1 MATIRDQVYTYC
13 EENKRLFSNL
23 TKNQIAKRVS
33 KDLGVS
39 HNTASSYV
47 NDYYKNFYEDT
58 KVDNSLSDDMFNSM
72 KEAFEQ
78 VGIVSEESKEEVKE
92 DHKEEVRVE
101 TKAEVKEEQERS
113 IIENSDRTTLNVGFM
128 SGTNYMG
135 RFELTAYK
143 VIQYVPQGKDENG
156 NRKESAKLFFENE
169 DDLDTFYRD
178 MKKLFQLQKII
189 KGDE

>member
-47 NDYYKNFYEDT
+47 NDYYKNFYEENR
-58 KVDNSLSDDMFNSM
+58 VDSSLSDDMFNSM

-92 DHKEEVRVE
+92 
-101 TKAEVKEEQERS
+101 EVKEETKEEVKEERERS
-113 IIENSDRTTLNVGFM
+113 IITENSDRTTLNVGFM

-169 DDLDTFYRD
+169 EDLDTFYRD

>member
-78 VGIVSEESKEEVKE
+78 VGIVSEEPKEEPKEEVIE
-92 DHKEEVRVE
+92 QVIEIRE
-101 TKAEVKEEQERS
+101 EVKEEQEKS

>member
-72 KEAFEQ
+72 KDAFEQ
-78 VGIVSEESKEEVKE
+78 VGIVSEAPKEETKEDIKEETKEEVKE
-92 DHKEEVRVE
+92 
-101 TKAEVKEEQERS
+101 ERERA
-113 IIENSDRTTLNVGFM
+113 IIATDDRTTLNVGFM

>member
-39 HNTASSYV
+39 HNTAISYV
-47 NDYYKNFYEDT
+47 TDYYKNFYEVDN
-58 KVDNSLSDDMFNSM
+58 VDNSLSDGVVNSM
-72 KEAFEQ
+72 KDAFEK
-78 VGIVSEESKEEVKE
+78 VGIVSEEPKEEI
-92 DHKEEVRVE
+92 KEETHE
-101 TKAEVKEEQERS
+101 EIQEEKEKS
-113 IIENSDRTTLNVGFM
+113 IVGNEDRTTINVGFM
-128 SGTNYMG
+128 SGTNYIG
-135 RFELTAYK
+135 RFEITAYK
-143 VIQYVPQGKDENG
+143 ITQYVPQGKDENG
-156 NRKESAKLFFENE
+156 NRKESAKLFFEE
-169 DDLDTFYRD
+169 ECDLDTFYKD

>member
-72 KEAFEQ
+72 KDAFEQ
-78 VGIVSEESKEEVKE
+78 VGIVSEEPKEEVIEQVIEIREEVKE
-92 DHKEEVRVE
+92 D
-101 TKAEVKEEQERS
+101 QEKS

>member
-33 KDLGVS
+33 KDLEIS
-39 HNTASSYV
+39 HNTAISYV

-58 KVDNSLSDDMFNSM
+58 KVDNSLLETTFNSM
-72 KEAFEQ
+72 KEVFEK
-78 VGIVSEESKEEVKE
+78 VGIVSEETKEEVKE
-92 DHKEEVRVE
+92 EIQEEKE
-101 TKAEVKEEQERS
+101 KS
-113 IIENSDRTTLNVGFM
+113 IVGNEDRTTINVGFM
-128 SGTNYMG
+128 SGTNYIG
-135 RFELTAYK
+135 RFEITAYE
-143 VIQYVPQGKDENG
+143 ITQYVPQGKDENG

-178 MKKLFQLQKII
+178 MKKLFLLQKII

>member
-78 VGIVSEESKEEVKE
+78 VGIVSEEP
-92 DHKEEVRVE
+92 KEEVRVE
-101 TKAEVKEEQERS
+101 TKEEVKEEQEKS

-128 SGTNYMG
+128 SSTNYMG
-135 RFELTAYK
+135 RYEITANK

>member
-58 KVDNSLSDDMFNSM
+58 KVDNSLSDATLNSM
-72 KEAFEQ
+72 KEAFEK
-78 VGIVSEESKEEVKE
+78 VGIVSEEPKEETKEDIKEETKEEVKE
-92 DHKEEVRVE
+92 
-101 TKAEVKEEQERS
+101 ERERA
-113 IIENSDRTTLNVGFM
+113 IIATDDRTTLNVGFM

>member
-72 KEAFEQ
+72 KDAFEQ
-78 VGIVSEESKEEVKE
+78 VGIVSEEPKEETKEDIKEETKEEVKE
-92 DHKEEVRVE
+92 
-101 TKAEVKEEQERS
+101 ERERA
-113 IIENSDRTTLNVGFM
+113 IIATDDRTTLNVGFM

-169 DDLDTFYRD
+169 EDLDTFYRD

-189 KGDE
+189 KGGE

>member
-72 KEAFEQ
+72 KDAFEQ
-78 VGIVSEESKEEVKE
+78 VGIVSEEPKEEVIE
-92 DHKEEVRVE
+92 QVIEIRE
-101 TKAEVKEEQERS
+101 EVKEEQEKS

-178 MKKLFQLQKII
+178 LKKLFQLQKII

>member
-23 TKNQIAKRVS
+23 TKNQVAKRVS

-72 KEAFEQ
+72 KDAFEQ
-78 VGIVSEESKEEVKE
+78 VGIVSEEPKEEVIEQVIEIREEVKE
-92 DHKEEVRVE
+92 GREK
-101 TKAEVKEEQERS
+101 S

-169 DDLDTFYRD
+169 EDLDTFYRD

>member
-72 KEAFEQ
+72 KDAFEQ

-92 DHKEEVRVE
+92 EPKE
-101 TKAEVKEEQERS
+101 EVKEEQEKS

>member
-23 TKNQIAKRVS
+23 TKNQVAKRVS
-33 KDLGVS
+33 KDLEIS
-39 HNTASSYV
+39 HNTAISYV

-58 KVDNSLSDDMFNSM
+58 KVDNSLLETTFNSM
-72 KEAFEQ
+72 KEVFEK
-78 VGIVSEESKEEVKE
+78 VGIVSEETKEEVKE
-92 DHKEEVRVE
+92 EVQAEKEK
-101 TKAEVKEEQERS
+101 T
-113 IIENSDRTTLNVGFM
+113 IIANDDRTTLNVGFM
-128 SGTNYMG
+128 SGTSYLG
-135 RFELTAYK
+135 RFEITAYK

-178 MKKLFQLQKII
+178 MKKLFLLQKII

>member
-23 TKNQIAKRVS
+23 TKNQVAKRVS

-72 KEAFEQ
+72 KDAFEQ
-78 VGIVSEESKEEVKE
+78 VGIVSEEPKEEVIEQVIEIREEVKE
-92 DHKEEVRVE
+92 DREK
-101 TKAEVKEEQERS
+101 S

>member
-72 KEAFEQ
+72 KDAFEQ
-78 VGIVSEESKEEVKE
+78 VGIVSEESKEEVRE
-92 DHKEEVRVE
+92 E
-101 TKAEVKEEQERS
+101 TKEEVKEEQEKS

>member
-72 KEAFEQ
+72 KDAFEQ
-78 VGIVSEESKEEVKE
+78 VGIVSEESKEEVRE
-92 DHKEEVRVE
+92 E
-101 TKAEVKEEQERS
+101 TKEEVKEEQEKS

-156 NRKESAKLFFENE
+156 NRKESAKLFFETE
-169 DDLDTFYRD
+169 EDLDTFYRD

>member
-78 VGIVSEESKEEVKE
+78 VGIVSEESKEEP
-92 DHKEEVRVE
+92 KEEVIEQVIEIRE
-101 TKAEVKEEQERS
+101 EVKEEQEKS

-143 VIQYVPQGKDENG
+143 LIQYVPQGKDENG

>member
-72 KEAFEQ
+72 KDAFEQ
-78 VGIVSEESKEEVKE
+78 VGIVSEEPKEETKEDIKEETKEEVKE
-92 DHKEEVRVE
+92 
-101 TKAEVKEEQERS
+101 ERERA
-113 IIENSDRTTLNVGFM
+113 IIATDDRTTLNVGFM

>member
-72 KEAFEQ
+72 KDAFEQ
-78 VGIVSEESKEEVKE
+78 VGIVSEEPKEEVIE
-92 DHKEEVRVE
+92 QVIEIRE
-101 TKAEVKEEQERS
+101 EVKEEQEKS

>member
-78 VGIVSEESKEEVKE
+78 VGIVSEEPKEETKE
-92 DHKEEVRVE
+92 DIKEETKEE
-101 TKAEVKEEQERS
+101 TKEERERA
-113 IIENSDRTTLNVGFM
+113 IIATDDRTTLNVGFM

>member
-58 KVDNSLSDDMFNSM
+58 KVDNSLSEDMFNSM
-72 KEAFEQ
+72 KDAFEQ
-78 VGIVSEESKEEVKE
+78 VGIVSEESKEEP
-92 DHKEEVRVE
+92 KEEVIEIRE
-101 TKAEVKEEQERS
+101 EVKAEQERS
-113 IIENSDRTTLNVGFM
+113 IISEDSDRTTLNVGFM

-156 NRKESAKLFFENE
+156 NRRESAKLFFENE

>member
-58 KVDNSLSDDMFNSM
+58 KVDNSLSEDMFNSM
-72 KEAFEQ
+72 KDAFEQ
-78 VGIVSEESKEEVKE
+78 VGIVSEEPKDEVIEQVIEIREEVKE
-92 DHKEEVRVE
+92 D
-101 TKAEVKEEQERS
+101 QEKS

>member
-92 DHKEEVRVE
+92 EVRE
-101 TKAEVKEEQERS
+101 EVKEEQEKS

>member
-72 KEAFEQ
+72 KDAFEQ
-78 VGIVSEESKEEVKE
+78 VGIVSEEPKEEVIEQVIEIREEVKE
-92 DHKEEVRVE
+92 DREK
-101 TKAEVKEEQERS
+101 S
-113 IIENSDRTTLNVGFM
+113 IIGNSDRTTLNVGFM
-128 SGTNYMG
+128 SGTSYMG
-135 RFELTAYK
+135 RFEITAYK

-169 DDLDTFYRD
+169 EDLDTFYRD

>member
-78 VGIVSEESKEEVKE
+78 VGIVSEEPKEEVIE
-92 DHKEEVRVE
+92 QVIEIRE
-101 TKAEVKEEQERS
+101 EVKEEQEKS

>member
-13 EENKRLFSNL
+13 EDNKRLFSNL
-23 TKNQIAKRVS
+23 TKNQIAKRAS
-33 KDLGVS
+33 KDLGIS

-47 NDYYKNFYEDT
+47 NDYYKNFYEET
-58 KVDNSLSDDMFNSM
+58 RVDNSLSDDMFNSM

-78 VGIVSEESKEEVKE
+78 VGIVSEAPKEEIIEQVIEIREEVKE
-92 DHKEEVRVE
+92 PVI
-101 TKAEVKEEQERS
+101 EEQEKS
-113 IIENSDRTTLNVGFM
+113 TVENEDRTTINVGFM

-143 VIQYVPQGKDENG
+143 ITQYVPQGKDENG
-156 NRKESAKLFFENE
+156 NRKESAKLFFEE
-169 DDLDTFYRD
+169 ESDLDTFYRD

>member
-47 NDYYKNFYEDT
+47 NDYYKNFYEDNR
-58 KVDNSLSDDMFNSM
+58 VDNSLSDDMFNSM

-92 DHKEEVRVE
+92 EEVIEIRE
-101 TKAEVKEEQERS
+101 EVKEPVIEEQEKS
-113 IIENSDRTTLNVGFM
+113 TVENEDRTTLNVGFM

-135 RFELTAYK
+135 RFEITAYK

-156 NRKESAKLFFENE
+156 NRRESAKLFFENE

>member
-72 KEAFEQ
+72 KDAFEQ

-92 DHKEEVRVE
+92 EPKE
-101 TKAEVKEEQERS
+101 EVKEEQEKI

>member
-72 KEAFEQ
+72 KDAFEQ
-78 VGIVSEESKEEVKE
+78 VGIVSEEPKKEVIEQVIEIREEVKE
-92 DHKEEVRVE
+92 D
-101 TKAEVKEEQERS
+101 QEKS

-169 DDLDTFYRD
+169 EDLDTFYRD